1 MSANLIAKATVT
13 IGVPASQVWH
23 ALTNPELIKQ
33 YFFGSEAVSDWKEGS
48 ALEFKGEWEGKAYVD
63 KGVILKSEPNKLFQ
77 YTYYSPFSEL
87 PDVPENYSNISY
99 ELIEE
104 NDETILTVKQ
114 ENVSDEEA
122 RQRSEKNWEIV
133 LNNLKELLENKRNIQ
148 G

>member
-13 IGVPASQVWH
+13 IGAPASQVWH
-23 ALTNPELIKQ
+23 ALTNPDLIKQ

-114 ENVSDEEA
+114 ENISDEKA
-122 RQRSEKNWEIV
+122 KQRSEKNWEIV
-133 LNNLKELLENKRNIQ
+133 LNNLKELLENRRNIQ

>member
-13 IGVPASQVWH
+13 IGAPASQVWH
-23 ALTNPELIKQ
+23 ALTNPDLIKQ